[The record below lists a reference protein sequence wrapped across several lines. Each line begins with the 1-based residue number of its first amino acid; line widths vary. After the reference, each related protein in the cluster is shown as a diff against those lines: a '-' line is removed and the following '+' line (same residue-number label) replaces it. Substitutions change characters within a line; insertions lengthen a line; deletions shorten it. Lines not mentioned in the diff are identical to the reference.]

1 METSAAKDKNAALQK
16 FIKPLPTSL
25 SNFETIGAI
34 CESSP
39 WLARRMLRAI
49 GSEIRPILELGAGFG
64 SITSVLP
71 KDAVSLEREIIR
83 YNYLK
88 ESFPDRQILEDCA
101 LAYLSN
107 LATPT
112 VVVSCIPSVNNSEF
126 RNLRSCVSLAYK
138 AGLIPKLITYTYFLH
153 NPFANVFEKSEVV
166 GIEIFNFP
174 PAFVWRYS

>member
-1 METSAAKDKNAALQK
+1 MDSVAVKDKQAAFPKL
-16 FIKPLPTSL
+16 IKPMPSAL
-25 SNFETIGAI
+25 SNLEAIGAI

-39 WLARRMLRAI
+39 WLARRMARAI

-83 YNYLK
+83 YTYLR
-88 ESFPDRQILEDCA
+88 ELFPDRRILEDCA
-101 LAYLSN
+101 LAYLGN
-107 LATPT
+107 LTIPT

-126 RNLRSCVSLAYK
+126 KNIRSCVSKAYK
-138 AGLIPKLITYTYFLH
+138 AGLIPKLITYTYFPH
-153 NPFANVFEKSEVV
+153 NPFVDIFKKSEIL
-166 GIEIFNFP
+166 GLELINFP